1 MHFGI
6 YKRELANRSRIVA
19 SVSLGILTVMGA
31 RWLKKIFGDVSLGI
45 KLLGV
50 DISLGHI
57 LAAVFAA
64 GSIVGIFY
72 LVNSKRCVDFLIE
85 TEAELAKVSWP
96 TKKEFLGATAV
107 VIFTM
112 FFFGI
117 YLFAVDI
124 LLQFF
129 VKAIKLY

>member
-1 MHFGI
+1 VYFGI
-6 YKRELANRSRIVA
+6 YKRELANRSRIVTA
-19 SVSLGILTVMGA
+19 VSLGILTAMGA
-31 RWLKKIFGDVSLGI
+31 GWLKRIFGDVGS
-45 KLLGV
+45 KDLLGV
-50 DISLGHI
+50 GISWGHI
-57 LAAVFAA
+57 LAAIFVI
-64 GSIVGIFY
+64 GSIAGIFY

-96 TKKEFLGATAV
+96 TKKEFLGATIV

-117 YLFAVDI
+117 YLFVVD
-124 LLQFF
+124 LLLNFF